1 MQRSTGG
8 NVNNNDMVNLSIDQV
23 YDLSVDV
30 LSRNGFSA
38 PHAAVIAK
46 AITAGQRD
54 DCQSHGMYRLIACV
68 QTMQA
73 GLVDPAALPAL
84 THPAPA
90 VVQVDAGRAYSLLA
104 FEEGLPHLA
113 EKAKRNGVAVL
124 AINNCFHF
132 SALWPEVEAIAS
144 HGLAGM
150 AMTISHSWVA
160 PAGGIR
166 PVFGTNPFAFAWP
179 RPGDY
184 PYVFDFATSMVAR
197 GEIEL
202 HRRTGRSIP
211 EGWAI
216 DRDGQPTT
224 DPAAALDGAML
235 TFGSY
240 KGSALSTMIE
250 LLAGPLIGDWTSL
263 QSQAFD
269 AGAGGTPLHGEL
281 VIALDPAILGR
292 GQLAANMN
300 GAEAMLDAISGQGA
314 RLPSER
320 RFKARARSQQEGV
333 WVNRKLYEEVKNLG
347 MECQKEL
354 K

>member
-8 NVNNNDMVNLSIDQV
+8 NVNTDMINLSIDQV
-23 YDLSVDV
+23 YDLSVEV
-30 LSRNGFSA
+30 LGRNGFSA
-38 PHAAVIAK
+38 PHAAVIAQT
-46 AITAGQRD
+46 ITAGQRD
-54 DCQSHGMYRLIACV
+54 DCQSHGLYRLMGCV
-68 QTMQA
+68 RTLKS
-73 GLVDPAALPAL
+73 GLVDPSAQPII
-84 THPAPA
+84 THPAA
-90 VVQVDAGRAYSLLA
+90 GVVQVDAQRAYSLLA
-104 FEEGLPHLA
+104 FQEGLPHLA

-132 SALWPEVEAIAS
+132 SALWPEVEAIAQ
-144 HGLAGM
+144 HGLAGI
-150 AMTISHSWVA
+150 AMTPSHSWVA
-160 PAGGIR
+160 PAGGTR
-166 PVFGTNPFAFAWP
+166 PVFGTNPLAFAWP
-179 RPGDY
+179 RPGGN

-202 HRRTGRSIP
+202 HRRSGKPIP

-216 DRDGQPTT
+216 DKNGQPTT
-224 DPAAALDGAML
+224 DAAAGLDGAML

-269 AGAGGTPLHGEL
+269 GSTGGTPLHGEL
-281 VIALDPAILGR
+281 LIALDPDILGR
-292 GQLAANMN
+292 GQRAINTA

-320 RFKARARSQQEGV
+320 RFIARAKSEREGV
-333 WVNRKLYEEVKNLG
+333 WVNRALYDEIKSLG
-347 MECQKEL
+347 ATPSPQA
-354 K
+354 

>member
-8 NVNNNDMVNLSIDQV
+8 NVNTDMINLSIDQV

-38 PHAAVIAK
+38 PHTAAIAQT
-46 AITAGQRD
+46 ITAGQRD
-54 DCQSHGMYRLIACV
+54 DCQSHGLYRLIICV
-68 QTMQA
+68 RTLQS
-73 GLVDPAALPAL
+73 GLVDPDALPL
-84 THPAPA
+84 ISHPAPA
-90 VVQVDAGRAYSLLA
+90 VVQVDAQRAYSLLA
-104 FEEGLPHLA
+104 FQEGLPHLA
-113 EKAKRNGVAVL
+113 DKAKRNGVAVL

-132 SALWPEVEAIAS
+132 SALWPEVEAIAE
-144 HGLAGM
+144 HGLAGI
-150 AMTISHSWVA
+150 AMTPSHSWVA
-160 PAGGIR
+160 PAGGPR
-166 PVFGTNPFAFAWP
+166 PVFGTNPLAFAWP
-179 RPGDY
+179 RPAGN

-202 HRRTGRSIP
+202 HRRTGKPIP

-216 DRDGQPTT
+216 DANGQPTT
-224 DPAAALDGAML
+224 DAAAGLAGAML

-269 AGAGGTPLHGEL
+269 AGAKGTPLHGEL
-281 VIALDPAILGR
+281 LIALDPGILGR
-292 GQLAANMN
+292 GQRTLNDA
-300 GAEAMLDAISGQGA
+300 GAEAMLDAIADQGA

-320 RFKARARSQQEGV
+320 RFKARAKSEQEGV
-333 WVNRKLYEEVKNLG
+333 WVSRALYDEVRALG
-347 MECQKEL
+347 A
-354 K
+354 